1 MDNIREW
8 ISDNL
13 RYILLGLALVLVLA
27 VAILG
32 IRAITNIAGGGISSQ
47 PKQTEAETETDAA
60 DDTIV
65 ETNSQSDTAGSS
77 LVQNDGKV
85 LTTMTSYY
93 SARTN
98 GDTETLKKI
107 DPSMDEQEQTNL
119 TNSYVESYSNIK
131 TYSKEGPTSGNYVV
145 YVCYDGK
152 VKDIDTLVPSLT
164 QFYLKTNEEGS
175 LYIADVS
182 GDAQAEQFVE
192 DTRKSSE
199 VQNLIDEVAQKCEA
213 AENSDPALKEFMQQ
227 YGNSQSSSDETQE
240 SQNTEMVAT
249 DECNVRAEA
258 NTDCEV
264 YDTLTIGQTVTVIAQ
279 RDDGWTEIDYNGQ
292 SAYVSS
298 EFLATPEAAQSEAEA
313 EYFAPAASDDGS
325 GTDDGS
331 YDDGSYSD
339 QGTYDDG
346 TAY

>member
-13 RYILLGLALVLVLA
+13 RYILLGLAMILVLA

-32 IRAITNIAGGGISSQ
+32 IKAITNIASGTSSE
-47 PKQTEAETETDAA
+47 PKQTETEAQTGAA

-65 ETNSQSDTAGSS
+65 ETNADNTSAGAE

-107 DPSMDEQEQTNL
+107 DPGMDEQDQAGL
-119 TNSYVESYSNIK
+119 TNSYVESYSNIR
-131 TYSKEGPTSGNYVV
+131 TYSKEGPSAGSYVV

-164 QFYLKTNEEGS
+164 QFYLKTNEDGS
-175 LYIADVS
+175 LYIADAS
-182 GDAQAEQFVE
+182 ADAQAQQFVE
-192 DTRKSSE
+192 ETRKTAE
-199 VQNLIDEVAQKCEA
+199 VQELIDTMAGKCEE
-213 AENSDPALKEFMQQ
+213 AENADPALKEFMQQ
-227 YGNSQSSSDETQE
+227 YGNSQSKPDDGTD
-240 SQNTEMVAT
+240 TEQKTELVAT
-249 DECNVRAEA
+249 DICNIRAEA
-258 NTDCEV
+258 NTECEV
-264 YDTLTIGQTVTVIAQ
+264 YDTLSIGQTVTVIEQ

-292 SAYVSS
+292 SAFVSS
-298 EFLATPEAAQSEAEA
+298 EFLTTPEAAESEAEA
-313 EYFAPAASDDGS
+313 DYFAPAAA
-325 GTDDGS
+325 
-331 YDDGSYSD
+331 
-339 QGTYDDG
+339 DDG
-346 TAY
+346 TV